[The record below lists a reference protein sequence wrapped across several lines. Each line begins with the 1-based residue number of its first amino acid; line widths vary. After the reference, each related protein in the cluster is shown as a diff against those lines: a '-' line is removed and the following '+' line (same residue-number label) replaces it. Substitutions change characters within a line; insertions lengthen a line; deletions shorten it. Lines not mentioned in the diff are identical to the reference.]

1 MEVLAIVAYHQPCTR
16 AEIEEMRGASL
27 SQATLDALLD
37 SGLIAS
43 QGRREV
49 PGRPTLWG
57 TTPAF
62 LTQFG
67 LNTLRDLPRREDLMV
82 EAPTMAPPGGQ
93 AEAAPP

>member
-1 MEVLAIVAYHQPCTR
+1 MPACPRRRSTR
-16 AEIEEMRGASL
+16 CSN
-27 SQATLDALLD
+27 

-82 EAPTMAPPGGQ
+82 EAPTIAPPGHASGD
-93 AEAAPP
+93 AADVTPP